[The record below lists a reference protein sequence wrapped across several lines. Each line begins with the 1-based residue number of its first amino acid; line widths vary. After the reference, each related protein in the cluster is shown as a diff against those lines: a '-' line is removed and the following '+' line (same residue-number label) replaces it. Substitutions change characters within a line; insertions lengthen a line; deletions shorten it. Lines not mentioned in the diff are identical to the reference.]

1 MQIPERER
9 NSYAK
14 NPSRP
19 AQNVSADKFAWQTIK
34 EETVKRSLI
43 RL

>member
-1 MQIPERER
+1 MHISIEEE

-19 AQNVSADKFAWQTIK
+19 AQNVSADKFA
-34 EETVKRSLI
+34 
-43 RL
+43 

>member
-1 MQIPERER
+1 VTCRSQRER

-34 EETVKRSLI
+34 EETGREV
-43 RL
+43 